1 MASAINSVNVIFDM
15 VFQPKSHKINN
26 KKRYQYGRNHSR
38 RTACACIYVLS
49 RQKESRVSY
58 VMDVEDVV
66 CEVGAMQLRVCV
78 CVCMDAEIE

>member
-15 VFQPKSHKINN
+15 VFLPKSHKINN
-26 KKRYQYGRNHSR
+26 KKRYDYCRNHSR
-38 RTACACIYVLS
+38 RTACACLCTLAAE
-49 RQKESRVSY
+49 RKSRV
-58 VMDVEDVV
+58 VRDGREMWCV